1 MKSKL
6 LKGSLLILL
15 GASCYGM
22 LGIYVKMAYE
32 EGYSTAE
39 VTLAQFGL
47 GFLTLLLLNN
57 FYKIRIKTREIPV
70 TIKSKLRLILSGT
83 SLGLTSIFYYL
94 AVNYIPVSVGIVLL
108 IQAVWTGV
116 LLEMIITRKFCG
128 WRKFTSVIVVIIG
141 SILATNL
148 FLNSIIINWTGIS
161 WGFLAALSYTATMY
175 SAKNVEPQLPAH
187 KRSLYMILG
196 GLLIIVI
203 VFHSAINLTFSYNI
217 FYSWG
222 LLIALFGTILPPLL
236 FTAGMPLTGVGLGA
250 ILASVEIPIAVIG
263 AHLLLK
269 EDVSPYQWLGVII
282 IIISVVLMHFK
293 RVKRTL

>member
-1 MKSKL
+1 
-6 LKGSLLILL
+6 
-15 GASCYGM
+15 
-22 LGIYVKMAYE
+22 
-32 EGYSTAE
+32 
-39 VTLAQFGL
+39 
-47 GFLTLLLLNN
+47 LLNN
-57 FYKIRIKTREIPV
+57 FYKIRIKAREIPV

-108 IQAVWTGV
+108 IQAVWMGV

-217 FYSWG
+217 F
-222 LLIALFGTILPPLL
+222 
-236 FTAGMPLTGVGLGA
+236 
-250 ILASVEIPIAVIG
+250 
-263 AHLLLK
+263 
-269 EDVSPYQWLGVII
+269 
-282 IIISVVLMHFK
+282 
-293 RVKRTL
+293 